1 MSRYTYQQ
9 ERELLEMQAQLA
21 RLKIAAEY
29 LQKRRAAEQQSLL
42 DANFS
47 TAVGLANGLP
57 SGHLLWNSVFLP
69 LRWKHRIAAAAALL
83 LWQLWR
89 DGGHSGSR

>member
-29 LQKRRAAEQQSLL
+29 LQKRRAAVQQSLL
-42 DANFS
+42 EANFS
-47 TAVGLANGLP
+47 KAVGLANGL
-57 SGHLLWNSVFLP
+57 SSADLM
-69 LRWKHRIAAAAALL
+69 
-83 LWQLWR
+83 
-89 DGGHSGSR
+89 

>member
-29 LQKRRAAEQQSLL
+29 MQKRRVAEQPAGGASRRPEGTIFHSHQP
-42 DANFS
+42 AM
-47 TAVGLANGLP
+47 A
-57 SGHLLWNSVFLP
+57 HLF
-69 LRWKHRIAAAAALL
+69 
-83 LWQLWR
+83 
-89 DGGHSGSR
+89 